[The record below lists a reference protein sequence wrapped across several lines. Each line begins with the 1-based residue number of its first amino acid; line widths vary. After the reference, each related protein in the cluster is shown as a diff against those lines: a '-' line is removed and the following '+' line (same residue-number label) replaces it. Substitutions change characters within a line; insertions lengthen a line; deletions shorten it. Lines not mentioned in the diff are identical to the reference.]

1 MMKGRLEPED
11 ERRVE
16 AAKGWCAL
24 HDFAEAAKEL
34 AQVSPTAVEHPRVLE
49 ARWQVSA
56 NLDRWGEAHAIS
68 TALTR
73 LAPHAPEGWIYLA
86 SSLAELDRKQEAFE
100 VLRGAASDF
109 LDDEI
114 IHYDL
119 ACLCCALGKVA
130 EGERWVARAIEIGG
144 EQVRRKALD
153 DEDLEPLW
161 RRIVGGS
168 K

>member
-1 MMKGRLEPED
+1 MKGRLEPED

-34 AQVSPTAVEHPRVLE
+34 GQVSPTAVEHPRVLE
-49 ARWQVSA
+49 VRWQVCA
-56 NLDRWGEAHAIS
+56 NLDRWDEAHAVS

-73 LAPHAPEGWIYLA
+73 LAPHAPEGWIHLA

-100 VLRGAASDF
+100 VLRGAASDV